1 MKVVFKL
8 SVDAAEK
15 SAVGNAIN
23 ALEASHAERLAY
35 GEQSSFPFNS
45 DQSIRHD
52 FNHDGDILVVI
63 DGQRCPLL
71 QDGLISDFKAFIAE
85 NFGAGVVQLLDKATT
100 AIGDDVGGVTCLE
113 YATSDSRLKWDQSL
127 ADWYTENP
135 KSQSTFDVFATCL
148 HNGDLYFDQY
158 YPKGRIDG
166 SIGYSATEAAA
177 IYAVLNL
184 LPDEGWETRAAT
196 VAAFKR
202 AKEGMINACW
212 PAFE

>member
-1 MKVVFKL
+1 MKVVFRL

-15 SAVGNAIN
+15 SSVGNAIN
-23 ALEASHAERLAY
+23 VLEASHAERLAY

-45 DQSIRHD
+45 DQSIWHSFD
-52 FNHDGDILVVI
+52 HDGDIVVVI

-71 QDGLISDFKAFIAE
+71 QNGLLSDFKAFVAG

-113 YATSDSRLKWDQSL
+113 YVTSDSRLKWDQSL

-135 KSQSTFDVFATCL
+135 KSQSTFDVFAACL
-148 HNGDLYFDQY
+148 HNGDLYFNQY
-158 YPKGRIDG
+158 CRKGRIDG

-184 LPDEGWETRAAT
+184 LPEEGWQARADA
-196 VAAFKR
+196 VAAFKE
-202 AKEGMINACW
+202 AKEAMIDACW